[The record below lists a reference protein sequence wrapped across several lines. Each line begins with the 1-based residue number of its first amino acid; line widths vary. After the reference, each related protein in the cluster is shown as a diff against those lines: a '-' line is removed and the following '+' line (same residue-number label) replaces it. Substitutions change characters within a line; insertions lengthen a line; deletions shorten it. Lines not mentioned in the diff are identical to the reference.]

1 MSKRRF
7 GFLDVVTDQDETEA
21 LPEEPLLAPSS
32 VPQAQAPLEMPAVR
46 FREDTSALLVQAVPM
61 SSAVERPGGPYL
73 LRRFPRGEPTAPL
86 GHKVR
91 LDPKYLLEDYVR
103 QLKRDGWPASESRVM
118 EAMFELMASNTSWR
132 EELTR
137 YLTGNSTH

>member
-7 GFLDVVTDQDETEA
+7 GFLDPVTDQDNPESSVAAAA
-21 LPEEPLLAPSS
+21 LVPSS
-32 VPQAQAPLEMPAVR
+32 VPQAPLKIAVSSPK
-46 FREDTSALLVQAVPM
+46 EDATTWEPVVPI
-61 SSAVERPGGPYL
+61 SSAVERPSGPYL

-91 LDPKYLLEDYVR
+91 LEPKYLLEDYVR

-118 EAMFELMASNTSWR
+118 EAMFELMADNPSWR

-137 YLTGNSTH
+137 YLTGS